1 MASDVYMNNIYVGID
16 PSVNSTGVCISV
28 YDDNDNLL
36 EEKFYIVKPDK
47 LTKKEDAAESKHISK
62 FAYLL
67 YDKEPTNTDNNSE
80 NERNKAINFIQI
92 VEKVRSIIFQTDYR
106 YYRMNRIYICQEG
119 ISYGSSTRT
128 KSIFDLSG
136 LNFMFREMVINS
148 SRGLKPVTLIV
159 ATPGEIKKFAT
170 GNGNAN
176 KELLLECFKATYPDF
191 DIPKMDDIA
200 DAYFMAKYAR
210 YYRNNN
216 LD

>member
-1 MASDVYMNNIYVGID
+1 MPITKISTNNGTIELHFSKLTTQDTTSYPLPASDF
-16 PSVNSTGVCISV
+16 S
-28 YDDNDNLL
+28 
-36 EEKFYIVKPDK
+36 
-47 LTKKEDAAESKHISK
+47 
-62 FAYLL
+62 
-67 YDKEPTNTDNNSE
+67 NTENNSG
-80 NERNKAINFIQI
+80 NERNKAINFMQI
-92 VEKVRSIIFQTDYR
+92 VEKVRSIIFQTDYK

-148 SRGLKPVTLIV
+148 SKGRSIHLIV

-200 DAYFMAKYAR
+200 DAYFMAKYAKH
-210 YYRNNN
+210 YQNNH

>member
-1 MASDVYMNNIYVGID
+1 MNNIYVGID

-28 YDDNDNLL
+28 YDENDNLL

-47 LTKKEDAAESKHISK
+47 LTKKEDAAEMRHIDM
-62 FAYLL
+62 FTYLI
-67 YDKEPTNTDNNSE
+67 YDKEPTTTDNNAD
-80 NERNKAINFIQI
+80 NERNKAINFMQI
-92 VEKVRSIIFQTDYR
+92 VEKVRQIIFQIDYR
-106 YYRMNRIYICQEG
+106 YCRMNRIYICQEG

-136 LNFMFREMVINS
+136 LNFMFREMAINS
-148 SRGLKPVTLIV
+148 SKGRSVHLIV

-176 KELLLECFKATYPDF
+176 KDLLMTCFKAVYPDF

-200 DAYFMAKYAR
+200 DAYFMAKYAKQFK
-210 YYRNNN
+210 ND
-216 LD
+216 L

>member
-47 LTKKEDAAESKHISK
+47 LTKKEDAAETRHIDK
-62 FAYLL
+62 FSYLI
-67 YDKEPTNTDNNSE
+67 YDKEPTNTDNNSD
-80 NERNKAINFIQI
+80 NERNKAINFMQI

-106 YYRMNRIYICQEG
+106 YYRMNKIYICQEG

-148 SRGLKPVTLIV
+148 SKGFKPVTLIV

-200 DAYFMAKYAR
+200 DAYFMAKYAKH
-210 YYRNNN
+210 YQNNH

>member
-1 MASDVYMNNIYVGID
+1 MNNIYVGID

-47 LTKKEDAAESKHISK
+47 LTKKEDAAESKYISK

-67 YDKEPTNTDNNSE
+67 YDKEPTNTDNNSD
-80 NERNKAINFIQI
+80 NERNKAINFMQI

-148 SRGLKPVTLIV
+148 SRGFKPVTLIV

-200 DAYFMAKYAR
+200 DAYFMAKYAKH
-210 YYRNNN
+210 YRNNH

>member
-1 MASDVYMNNIYVGID
+1 MNNIYVGID

-47 LTKKEDAAESKHISK
+47 LTKKENAAESKHISK

-67 YDKEPTNTDNNSE
+67 YDKEPTNTDNNSD
-80 NERNKAINFIQI
+80 NERNKAINFMQI

-148 SRGLKPVTLIV
+148 SRGFKPVTLIV

>member
-1 MASDVYMNNIYVGID
+1 MNNIYVGID

-28 YDDNDNLL
+28 YDENDNLL

-47 LTKKEDAAESKHISK
+47 LTKKEDAAETRHIDM
-62 FAYLL
+62 FAYLI
-67 YDKEPTNTDNNSE
+67 YNKEPTNTDNNSD
-80 NERNKAINFIQI
+80 NECNKAINFMQI

-106 YYRMNRIYICQEG
+106 YHRMNNIYICQEG

-148 SRGLKPVTLIV
+148 SKGFKPVTLIV

-210 YYRNNN
+210 YYGNNN

>member
-1 MASDVYMNNIYVGID
+1 MNNIYVGID

-47 LTKKEDAAESKHISK
+47 LTKKEDAAETRHIDK
-62 FAYLL
+62 FSYLI
-67 YDKEPTNTDNNSE
+67 YDKEPTNTDNNSD
-80 NERNKAINFIQI
+80 NERNKAINFMQI

-106 YYRMNRIYICQEG
+106 YYRMNKIYICQEG

-148 SRGLKPVTLIV
+148 SKGFKPVTLIV

-200 DAYFMAKYAR
+200 DAYFMAKYAKH
-210 YYRNNN
+210 YQNNH

>member
-1 MASDVYMNNIYVGID
+1 MNNIYVGID

-67 YDKEPTNTDNNSE
+67 YDKEPTNTDNNSD
-80 NERNKAINFIQI
+80 NERNKAINFMQI

-148 SRGLKPVTLIV
+148 SRGCKPVTLIV

-200 DAYFMAKYAR
+200 DAYFMAKYAKH
-210 YYRNNN
+210 YRNNH

>member
-1 MASDVYMNNIYVGID
+1 MNNIYVGID

-47 LTKKEDAAESKHISK
+47 LTKKEDAAETRYIDK
-62 FAYLL
+62 FSYLI
-67 YDKEPTNTDNNSE
+67 YDKELTNTENNSD
-80 NERNKAINFIQI
+80 NERNKAINFMQI

-106 YYRMNRIYICQEG
+106 YYRMNNIYICQEG

-136 LNFMFREMVINS
+136 LNFMFREMAINS

-200 DAYFMAKYAR
+200 DAYFMAKYAK

-216 LD
+216 LY

>member
-1 MASDVYMNNIYVGID
+1 MNNIYVGID
-16 PSVNSTGVCISV
+16 PSVNSTGICISV

-47 LTKKEDAAESKHISK
+47 LTKKENTAELKHIDK
-62 FAYLL
+62 FGYLI
-67 YDKEPTNTDNNSE
+67 YNKEPTNTTNNSD
-80 NERNKAINFIQI
+80 NECNKAINFMQI

-106 YYRMNRIYICQEG
+106 YHRMNNIYICQEG

-148 SRGLKPVTLIV
+148 SKGFKPVTLIV

-176 KELLLECFKATYPDF
+176 KELLLECFKAVYPDL

-200 DAYFMAKYAR
+200 DAYFMSKYAKH
-210 YYRNNN
+210 YRNNH

>member
-1 MASDVYMNNIYVGID
+1 MNNIYVGID

-47 LTKKEDAAESKHISK
+47 LTKKEDAAEMRHIDML
-62 FAYLL
+62 AYLI
-67 YDKEPTNTDNNSE
+67 YDKEPTTTDNNAD
-80 NERNKAINFIQI
+80 NERNKAINFMQI
-92 VEKVRSIIFQTDYR
+92 VEKVRQVIFQTDYR

-148 SRGLKPVTLIV
+148 SKGRSVHLIV

-170 GNGNAN
+170 GIGNCK
-176 KELLLECFKATYPDF
+176 KEMNIDLFKLVEPELAEK
-191 DIPKMDDIA
+191 IPKADDIA
-200 DAYFMAKYAR
+200 DAYYMSKFAR
-210 YYRNNN
+210 HIYLENNKEDN
-216 LD
+216 N

>member
-1 MASDVYMNNIYVGID
+1 MNNIYVGID

-28 YDDNDNLL
+28 YDANDNLL

-67 YDKEPTNTDNNSE
+67 YDKEPTNTDNNSD
-80 NERNKAINFIQI
+80 NERNKAINFMQI

-148 SRGLKPVTLIV
+148 SKGFKPVTLIV

-176 KELLLECFKATYPDF
+176 KELLLECFKAVYPDL

-200 DAYFMAKYAR
+200 DAYFMANYAK
-210 YYRNNN
+210 NFTNESPN
-216 LD
+216 HPEDT

>member
-1 MASDVYMNNIYVGID
+1 MNNIYVGID

-28 YDDNDNLL
+28 YDENDNLL

-47 LTKKEDAAESKHISK
+47 LTKKENAAELKHIDK
-62 FAYLL
+62 FGYLI
-67 YDKEPTNTDNNSE
+67 YDKEPTNTDNNSD
-80 NERNKAINFIQI
+80 NECNKAINFMQI

-106 YYRMNRIYICQEG
+106 YYRMNNIYICQEG

-148 SRGLKPVTLIV
+148 SKGFKPVTLIV

-200 DAYFMAKYAR
+200 DAYFMAKYAKH
-210 YYRNNN
+210 YRNNH

>member
-1 MASDVYMNNIYVGID
+1 MNNIYVGID

-47 LTKKEDAAESKHISK
+47 ITKKEDAAETRHIDK
-62 FAYLL
+62 FSYLI
-67 YDKEPTNTDNNSE
+67 YDKEPTNTENNSD
-80 NERNKAINFIQI
+80 NERNKAINFMQI

-106 YYRMNRIYICQEG
+106 YYRMNKIYVCQEG

-200 DAYFMAKYAR
+200 DAYFMAKYAKH
-210 YYRNNN
+210 YQNNH

>member
-1 MASDVYMNNIYVGID
+1 MNNIYVGID

-67 YDKEPTNTDNNSE
+67 YDKEPTNTDNNSD

-148 SRGLKPVTLIV
+148 SRGFKPVTLIV

>member
-1 MASDVYMNNIYVGID
+1 MNNIYVGID

-67 YDKEPTNTDNNSE
+67 YDKEPTNTDNNSD
-80 NERNKAINFIQI
+80 NERNKAINFMQI

-148 SRGLKPVTLIV
+148 SKGRSVYLIV

-176 KELLLECFKATYPDF
+176 KELLLECFKAVYPDL

-200 DAYFMAKYAR
+200 DAYFMAKYAK
-210 YYRNNN
+210 NFTNESPN
-216 LD
+216 HHGDI

>member
-1 MASDVYMNNIYVGID
+1 MNNIYVGID

-67 YDKEPTNTDNNSE
+67 YDKEPTNTDNNSD
-80 NERNKAINFIQI
+80 NERNKAINFMQI

-148 SRGLKPVTLIV
+148 SRGFKPVTLIV